1 MSGLCGWVGHGASLD
16 DNRRLIDS
24 MAASLAHFD
33 AAAVEA
39 RVETT
44 SAVAVA
50 ANSPCNHVFQDGR
63 LLVALWGHVSFKDA
77 RLAEMADA
85 EGVGKTVAALW
96 RDRGEQI
103 CACLSGAFSLCIID
117 GTSNQALLAIDR
129 MGIHPLI
136 FQVANNCL
144 IFASSADALNVHPRI
159 NSEIDPQGLFNYVY
173 FHMIPGP
180 GTVYKDQRRL
190 LPGECLIYKNG
201 DVQTHR
207 YWNMRFEERDKR
219 SFSDLKEEF
228 LQILRRSV
236 QESTGNQ
243 PVAAFLSGGTDSST
257 IAGVLG
263 QVSGQ
268 TAQTYSIGFEA
279 EGYDEME
286 YARIASRHF
295 KTRHHE
301 YYVTPDDV
309 VAAIPQIAA
318 IFDQPFGNASA
329 VPAYYCARMA
339 RADGLTRILGGD
351 GGDEIF
357 GGNERYAKQH
367 IFALYDRVPSLLR
380 KALLEPA
387 LFSMPAGDK
396 LKLVRK
402 ARSYIE
408 QASTPMPARMETYN
422 LLGRYGAA
430 NVFSPE
436 FLAAGDSAQPL
447 HLLSQTYGENEAKS
461 LINQMLALDFKFTLA
476 DNDLPKVMRACELA
490 RMEVA
495 FPFLNDEMVAF
506 SARLAP
512 DMKLKGTKL
521 RYFFKEAMRGIL
533 PDEIITKQ
541 KHGFGLPFGVWLQ
554 KHKPLRDLATDSL
567 SDLKSRRIV
576 RADFIDSLLGDHLN
590 QHAGYHGTMVWVLMM
605 MEQWFK
611 RREATRQQVKAA

>member
-1 MSGLCGWVGHGASLD
+1 MSGLCGWIAHGATQD
-16 DNRRLIDS
+16 ENRRLIDT
-24 MAASLAHFD
+24 MAAPLARFD
-33 AAAVEA
+33 SAHVQTAVGSK
-39 RVETT
+39 
-44 SAVAVA
+44 SAVAIA
-50 ANSPCNHVFQDGR
+50 SGGAGSHLYQGEG
-63 LLVALWGHVSFKDA
+63 LLVAVWGQVGFKDPVMSQRA
-77 RLAEMADA
+77 HA
-85 EGVGKTVAALW
+85 EGIARTLAAVW
-96 RDRGEQI
+96 RDRAEQA
-103 CACLSGAFSLCIID
+103 CACLTGAFSLCIID
-117 GTSNQALLAIDR
+117 EANGQALLAIDR

-136 FQVANNCL
+136 YQIVDNCL
-144 IFASSADALNVHPRI
+144 VFGSSADAINQHPRTKA
-159 NSEIDPQGLFNYVY
+159 EIDPQGLFNYVY

-180 GTVYKDQRRL
+180 GTVYKDQQRL
-190 LPGECLIYKNG
+190 LPGECLIFKNG
-201 DVQTHR
+201 DVQKRR
-207 YWNMRFEERDKR
+207 YWTMQFREQDSR
-219 SFSDLKEEF
+219 SFVELKEEF
-228 LQILRRSV
+228 IQVLRSSV
-236 QESTGNQ
+236 QDATGNQ

-257 IAGVLG
+257 IAGILG

-268 TAQTYSIGFEA
+268 PAQTYSIGFEA
-279 EGYDEME
+279 DGYDEME

-295 KTRHHE
+295 STRHHE

-339 RADGLTRILGGD
+339 RADGFTRILGGD
-351 GGDEIF
+351 GGDELF

-367 IFALYDRVPSLLR
+367 IFALYDRVPSMLR

-387 LFSMPAGDK
+387 VFGMPAGEK

-408 QASTPMPARMETYN
+408 QASIPMPARMETYN
-422 LLGRYGAA
+422 LLGRYGADK
-430 NVFSPE
+430 VFSGD
-436 FLAAGDSAQPL
+436 FLAQGDPAQPL
-447 HLLSQTYGENEAKS
+447 HLLSTTYGESQARS

-476 DNDLPKVMRACELA
+476 DNDLPKVVKACELA
-490 RMEVA
+490 GMEAA
-495 FPFLNDEMVAF
+495 FPFLSDDMVAF

-533 PDEIITKQ
+533 PDEIITKE

-554 KHKPLRDLATDSL
+554 KHKPLHDLAADSL
-567 SDLKSRRIV
+567 SDLKTRRIV
-576 RADFIDSLLGDHLN
+576 RAEFIDSLLGEHLN

-611 RREATRQQVKAA
+611 RCQAERSQALAA